1 MKLNC
6 GGYNNMIAENEPL
19 VSVIIAFLN
28 EQVFLEE
35 AINSILGQSYKN
47 WELILVDD
55 GSIDGSTGI
64 ASSYKSKFPKK
75 IILCE
80 HEGHANKG
88 LSASRN
94 LGVQK
99 ARGTLI
105 AFLDADDT
113 WLADKL
119 LNQVSIFQQN
129 PEISMIAEA
138 SSYWYSWDNPE
149 RKNFKIPVGVI
160 TDKVRN
166 WHDWDNPAKKNAKI
180 PARITLNKVYNPPHL
195 MLKLYPLGKGAAP
208 CPSSLILKKAAIEA
222 AGKFE
227 ESFIKEFSM
236 YEDQAF
242 LSKIY
247 LEHKVYVSSQCNT
260 MYRQRP
266 ESIVRTV
273 RKSGKY
279 DKVRKHF
286 LRWLEAYIIKKQVK
300 NKDLSALLNKALFPY
315 DHPALYL
322 VKNKIPND
330 ILNFYR
336 KYAIKIRR
344 RLPKITIFQ

>member
-1 MKLNC
+1 C
-6 GGYNNMIAENEPL
+6 NNMIAEKEPL

-28 EQVFLEE
+28 EQLFLEE
-35 AINSILGQSYKN
+35 AIDSVLGQSYQN

-55 GSIDGSTGI
+55 GSTDGSTGI
-64 ASSYKSKFPKK
+64 ASSYEGKFPGK

-80 HEGHANKG
+80 HKWHANKG

-94 LGVQK
+94 LGIRQ
-99 ARGTLI
+99 ATGTLV

-113 WLADKL
+113 WLPGKL
-119 LNQVSIFQQN
+119 LNQVSIFLQN
-129 PEISMIAEA
+129 PEISMIAES
-138 SSYWYSWDNPE
+138 SSYWYSWDNPV
-149 RKNFKIPVGVI
+149 RRDFKIPVGVI

-166 WHDWDNPAKKNAKI
+166 WHDWDNPAKKNFKL
-180 PARITLNKVYNPPHL
+180 PAGIVSNKVYNPPQL

-208 CPSSLILKKAAIEA
+208 CPSSLILKKEAIEN

-227 ESFIKEFSM
+227 ESFIKELSM

-247 LEHKVYVSSQCNT
+247 LEHEVYVSSQCNT

-279 DKVRKHF
+279 DKVRKYF
-286 LRWLEAYIIKKQVK
+286 LQWLEAYITKKQI
-300 NKDLSALLNKALFPY
+300 NDKDLSALLKKAFFPY
-315 DHPALYL
+315 DHPTLYL
-322 VKNKIPND
+322 MKNKIPTD
-330 ILNFYR
+330 ILNFYK
-336 KYAIKIRR
+336 KYIAKIRR